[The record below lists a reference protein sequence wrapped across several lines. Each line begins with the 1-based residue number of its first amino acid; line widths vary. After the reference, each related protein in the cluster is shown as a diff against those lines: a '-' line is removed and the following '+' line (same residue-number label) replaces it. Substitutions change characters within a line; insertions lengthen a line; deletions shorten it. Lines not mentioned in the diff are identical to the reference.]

1 MKPLSISLKKQVLNQ
16 LTQIQKNTLREIHVV
31 LLPDFFVDHFLILDE
46 YKKTTTD
53 MKQIVNQGGGNLPGI
68 PQRIQQGGNAA
79 NTALALTRLGIK
91 THLICR
97 TDPLGAHLLQFF
109 LGKHGVDLTHVK
121 TDGKLA
127 ITTAMEFGKNHVNVM
142 IGDTGSV
149 ADFSFNTLDEQDH
162 DLIASA
168 DLVGVVNWTLNH
180 QGTKL
185 AQDVFK
191 HAKKHN
197 KKTFFDSGD
206 PTLRKNEITELKKTV
221 LTTKELDIFGLNE
234 NELRQ
239 YSGCTSVSTEETLLD
254 AAHILKKQMHA
265 RIDLHTANFSCTV
278 TDTCTVV
285 PAIPVHSLKRTTG
298 AGDAWNAGDIF
309 AELLGFHDEERLLF
323 ANTLAA
329 WYISSPDSL
338 HPTLSDLIAF
348 LQTQI

>member
-1 MKPLSISLKKQVLNQ
+1 MEPLTISLKKQVLNQ
-16 LTQIQKNTLREIHVV
+16 LTKIPKETLREIHVV
-31 LLPDFFVDHFLILDE
+31 LLPDFFVDHFLTLDE
-46 YKKTTTD
+46 YEKTTTD
-53 MKQIVNQGGGNLPGI
+53 MKQIVNQSGGNLPGI

-79 NTALALTRLGIK
+79 NTALALARLGIK

-97 TDPLGAHLLQFF
+97 TDPLGAYILEFF

-142 IGDTGSV
+142 IGDSGSV
-149 ADFSFNTLDEQDH
+149 ADFSFDTLDEQDLS
-162 DLIASA
+162 LIESS
-168 DLVGVVNWTLNH
+168 DLVGVVNWTLNRK
-180 QGTKL
+180 GTPL
-185 AQDVFK
+185 AHDVFTY
-191 HAKKHN
+191 AKKHN

-206 PTLRKNEITELKKTV
+206 PTLRKNEITELQQTI
-221 LTTKELDIFGLNE
+221 LTTKELDTFGLNE

-239 YSGCTSVSTEETLLD
+239 YSGCTIASTKETLLD
-254 AAHILKKQMHA
+254 AACLLKKQMHA

-278 TDTCTVV
+278 TDSCTVV
-285 PAIPVHSLKRTTG
+285 PTIQIPSIKRTTG

-309 AELLGFHDEERLLF
+309 ADLLGFHDEERLMF
-323 ANTLAA
+323 ANTVAA

-348 LQTQI
+348 LQKQI